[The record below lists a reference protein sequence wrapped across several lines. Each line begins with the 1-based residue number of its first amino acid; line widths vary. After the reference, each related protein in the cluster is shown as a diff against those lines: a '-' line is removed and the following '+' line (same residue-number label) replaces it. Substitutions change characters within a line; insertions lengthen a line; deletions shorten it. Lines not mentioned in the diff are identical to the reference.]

1 MSEKFQGWRCMKK
14 SKEQRHV
21 PALRFP
27 EFRGSGE
34 WLVVKIGSI
43 LKESSVASAV
53 NNPKKRITVK
63 LNLNGVVKRDY
74 RGTESLGAT
83 KHFIRNSGDFIY
95 GKQNIHKG
103 AFGLIP
109 ENLDG
114 FETSKDLPCFKFYSQ
129 VNSKWFFYSLSRE
142 NVYRNLEH
150 KMTGTGSKR
159 LKEDKFLNIDFL
171 KPDFEEQQKIANCLS
186 SLDDLITAESK
197 QLTALKT
204 HKTGL
209 MQQLF
214 PNEGETTPK
223 LRFPEFQNDGAWEKS
238 TIGDISFISSGGTP
252 NRQNQS
258 YWGGDIPWITTTLID
273 FNYIDKAIE
282 YITQKG
288 LENSSARKIKE
299 NTILMAMYGQ
309 GKTRGKVAIL
319 SITAAT
325 NQACAAIQVKSNHNV
340 NFVFQNLMS
349 RYEEIRKISNEGGQK
364 NLSATIIKTIPFKY
378 PPKEE
383 QQKIADCLSSLD
395 TLITAQTKKIEQLK
409 QHKKGLMQQ
418 LFPTLDGVGA

>member
-1 MSEKFQGWRCMKK
+1 MKK
-14 SKEQRHV
+14 NKEQCHV

-27 EFRGSGE
+27 EFWGSGE
-34 WLVVKIGSI
+34 WIDDTLKNIATFYKGKRISKTDISENGKLPCIRYGELYTHYQEVVEEVISFTNISSDELVLSRANDVII
-43 LKESSVASAV
+43 PSSGETREDIATATCVLLDGVALGGDLNIIRTTTNGIFLSYYL
-53 NNPKKRITVK
+53 NNAKKRQIAQMAQ
-63 LNLNGVVKRDY
+63 GVSV
-74 RGTESLGAT
+74 
-83 KHFIRNSGDFIY
+83 
-95 GKQNIHKG
+95 IHLY
-103 AFGLIP
+103 A
-109 ENLDG
+109 
-114 FETSKDLPCFKFYSQ
+114 SQ
-129 VNSKWFFYSLSRE
+129 LQ
-142 NVYRNLEH
+142 NLELSLP
-150 KMTGTGSKR
+150 TIT
-159 LKEDKFLNIDFL
+159 
-171 KPDFEEQQKIANCLS
+171 EQQKIANCLS
-186 SLDDLITAESK
+186 SLDEWITAESK
-197 QLTALKT
+197 QLTVLKT

-223 LRFPEFQNDGAWEKS
+223 LRFPEFQNDGEWEKS

-273 FNYIDKAIE
+273 FNYIDKAAE

-288 LENSSARKIKE
+288 LENSSAKKFKE

-325 NQACAAIQVKSNHNV
+325 NQACAAIQVKSNYNV

-395 TLITAQTKKIEQLK
+395 TLITAQTEKIEQLK
-409 QHKKGLMQQ
+409 HHKKGLMQQ
-418 LFPTLDGVGA
+418 LFPALDGVGA